1 MKKLIVNPF
10 FQKGF
15 PTENGK
21 DPVSTDVEACL
32 LYTSPSPRD

>member
-21 DPVSTDVEACL
+21 DPVSTDVEAVRKL
-32 LYTSPSPRD
+32 LSLIHI